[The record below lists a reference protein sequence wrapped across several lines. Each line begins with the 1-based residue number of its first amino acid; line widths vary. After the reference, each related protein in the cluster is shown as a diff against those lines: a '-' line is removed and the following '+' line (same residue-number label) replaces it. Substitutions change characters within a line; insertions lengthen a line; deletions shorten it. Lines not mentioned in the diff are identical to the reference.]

1 MKSKIFFLVLL
12 TGSFFIS
19 CSGREDYLDDD
30 SQINN
35 PGTFSNLIIEAP
47 TFGEVLKPGST
58 YQIKWSFPSTIK
70 KIQIRLYRKEEL
82 KSIIAIAYE
91 NNGAFNWTIP
101 NNIINSVHY
110 RIKIFNVDSPGFEAM
125 SDYFYVLNQ

>member
-1 MKSKIFFLVLL
+1 MKAKLFFFVLI
-12 TGSFFIS
+12 TGILFIS

-35 PGTFSNLIIEAP
+35 PGTFSNLVIEAP
-47 TFGEVLKPGST
+47 TFGEVLRPGST
-58 YQIKWSFPSTIK
+58 YSIKWSFPSTIK

-82 KSIIAIAYE
+82 KSIIAVAYE
-91 NNGAFNWTIP
+91 NTGSFKWTIP
-101 NNIINSVHY
+101 VNIINSVHY
-110 RIKIFNVDSPGFEAM
+110 RIKIFNVDSPGFEVM